1 MNLRLLSALL
11 LLLCSTLPAAAQAP
25 PMTPNPPAPSPVP
38 APPGLQIGPDERRF
52 FALGTALSRGAFAYA
67 ELAGGAARISRT
79 RSKIAQVGQLAR
91 LEPVAKRNRLDA
103 RDGLAEAARLLREL
117 GATPAALAPVA
128 RAAGLLAGPLPITS
142 DARPLLLFNGDAA
155 RSLSALNEFQAL
167 SSLPEDPA
175 LQRWLASAPLPRS
188 AQVWYGEGEIAELA
202 RIAAAHAMPE
212 LLPPAEQLATDLRGL
227 RDWLAGRMPDTPTP
241 QQAALQSA
249 LESFLQ
255 ESSLALRPGVRS
267 HKPLTPPQLQALGD
281 ISRQLQALVFGTPP
295 ETPPSKTSS
304 ART

>member
-11 LLLCSTLPAAAQAP
+11 LLFCLAPAGTAQPP
-25 PMTPNPPAPSPVP
+25 PMTPNSSDSLAVP
-38 APPGLQIGPDERRF
+38 APPGLQLGPDERRF

-67 ELAGGAARISRT
+67 ELAGGASRIART
-79 RSKIAQVGQLAR
+79 RSKIAQVGQLGR
-91 LEPVAKRNRLDA
+91 LEPVARRNRLDA
-103 RDGLAEAARLLREL
+103 RDGFAEAARLLREL
-117 GATPAALAPVA
+117 GAPPAALAPVV
-128 RAAGLLAGPLPITS
+128 RAAGLLDGPLPIS
-142 DARPLLLFNGDAA
+142 SEARPLLLFNGDAA
-155 RSLSALNEFQAL
+155 RTLSALNEFQSL

-227 RDWLAGRMPDTPTP
+227 RDWLAGRLPDTPTP
-241 QQAALQSA
+241 EQAALQSA

-255 ESSLALRPGVRS
+255 ASSLALRPGVRS
-267 HKPLTPPQLQALGD
+267 RKPLTLPQLQALGD
-281 ISRQLQALVFGTPP
+281 ISRQLQALVFGPP
-295 ETPPSKTSS
+295 GETPPKTSS
-304 ART
+304 AHT